1 MAFLRMSLKWKII
14 ALLYFFATLT
24 LIIDCVMVLI
34 WLLKSLTTMQLI
46 MKLWMGNMLVTGF
59 LYLRYRCLH
68 RKASRFHSNL
78 NESSF
83 RWDYVLPLQ
92 LTRHRV
98 RSSRML
104 VFISLIQH
112 SHMVSYMLHC
122 QGECRERRHGFWPSQ
137 TRTLINPGKA
147 PRTLSTEMFWR
158 DEAGALFHYFFSPT
172 MFASKTSLWK

>member
-112 SHMVSYMLHC
+112 SHMVSYMWRSL
-122 QGECRERRHGFWPSQ
+122 EEFLERQHGCWLNL
-137 TRTLINPGKA
+137 TRMLILLVEEQKTLYAGCTGK
-147 PRTLSTEMFWR
+147 LKKVSSIY
-158 DEAGALFHYFFSPT
+158 YF
-172 MFASKTSLWK
+172 